1 MENLSP
7 LYILNRIFLLM
18 VICTISFSG
27 FGTADS
33 TANEEE
39 ISLYAL
45 IPTGEDMLS
54 KGEATKA
61 ALEIASEDLN
71 TLYEKTGSKK
81 RVVVNTTDY
90 TLEPGSA
97 LAAIEQLNSLGIHMV
112 LGYFAS
118 SELTEIKPFA
128 DSHDMLILSTG
139 STATSLSV
147 DDNILRFNPDDSNM
161 ADTIVM
167 LLKNEGIHDIV
178 PLVRDDIWG
187 NELSSLIHEKMETDM
202 TLDDIER
209 YDPEVSSYEDVVS
222 RLDTQVGAVLAEEKA
237 ENVGV
242 LALTFG
248 EIAPIMEEASDAK
261 YPNISR
267 VRWFGTDGNT
277 LIPDITNSR
286 VASKFAEDQ
295 KFTGTTYSRFIMAQE
310 TPVTG
315 EFITKIGYD
324 PDGYAYGTYDMA
336 KIAVQAIELKGSDD
350 ARALKIAVTAV
361 ADMYSGPTGETSLI
375 ETGDRS
381 EIHYAFWTV
390 TTDSSGKGTWEFV
403 GEANKWEGETSPVIT
418 MKEDHLNEE

>member
-1 MENLSP
+1 
-7 LYILNRIFLLM
+7 M
-18 VICTISFSG
+18 VICTISLSG
-27 FGTADS
+27 FGAADS

-61 ALEIASEDLN
+61 ALEIASEDMN

-97 LAAIEQLNSLGIHMV
+97 LAAIEQFNSLGIHMV

-178 PLVRDDIWG
+178 PL
-187 NELSSLIHEKMETDM
+187 
-202 TLDDIER
+202 
-209 YDPEVSSYEDVVS
+209 
-222 RLDTQVGAVLAEEKA
+222 
-237 ENVGV
+237 
-242 LALTFG
+242 
-248 EIAPIMEEASDAK
+248 
-261 YPNISR
+261 
-267 VRWFGTDGNT
+267 GTG
-277 LIPDITNSR
+277 
-286 VASKFAEDQ
+286 
-295 KFTGTTYSRFIMAQE
+295 
-310 TPVTG
+310 
-315 EFITKIGYD
+315 
-324 PDGYAYGTYDMA
+324 
-336 KIAVQAIELKGSDD
+336 
-350 ARALKIAVTAV
+350 
-361 ADMYSGPTGETSLI
+361 
-375 ETGDRS
+375 
-381 EIHYAFWTV
+381 
-390 TTDSSGKGTWEFV
+390 
-403 GEANKWEGETSPVIT
+403 
-418 MKEDHLNEE
+418 